1 MGGFGFWLDP
11 DYTKMFANKLT
22 KNMKIGLIYSDTSEI
37 VLQARQ
43 WQ

>member
-1 MGGFGFWLDP
+1 MGGFGFCLDP
-11 DYTKMFANKLT
+11 DYTEMFADKLT

-43 WQ
+43 